1 MTKDPL
7 HRDASGRTIAA
18 IAAGCIVYYGHHDK
32 ALSRGR

>member
-7 HRDASGRTIAA
+7 RSDAGGRTIAA
-18 IAAGCIVYYGHHDK
+18 IAAGRIVYYGRHDK